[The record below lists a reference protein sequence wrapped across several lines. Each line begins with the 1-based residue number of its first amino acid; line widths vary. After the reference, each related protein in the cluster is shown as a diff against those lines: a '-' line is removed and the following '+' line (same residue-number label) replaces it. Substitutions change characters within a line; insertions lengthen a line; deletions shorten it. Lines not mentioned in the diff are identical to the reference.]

1 MKKYW
6 QYSTAESFK
15 NCYSLRHIK
24 LREKCWSDESHTGD
38 WLAHLAGGPTLT
50 FALKPKASD
59 NSTTLCHRL
68 IYFQTSGDNPS
79 IFNCQFLKGQW
90 LWATFAQVLWGMR
103 GNLDACDGEQ
113 CGWTM
118 FLFGCFSM
126 LEFAA
131 PVGVLWSFRPWNSS
145 NLT

>member
-90 LWATFAQVLWGMR
+90 LWATFAQLSWGSEGKSGFLWWRTMR
-103 GNLDACDGEQ
+103 LNNV
-113 CGWTM
+113 
-118 FLFGCFSM
+118 FVRLFFY
-126 LEFAA
+126 
-131 PVGVLWSFRPWNSS
+131 VGVCGSCRCSLVFPSVK
-145 NLT
+145 LQ